1 MLHLLLKKAFLL
13 IIVFYAAS
21 KPMQAQ
27 SSLLINNLDSVVF
40 DIEQSTISG
49 GFVEFPVKFLSDDS
63 IFALD
68 FSFKYNQLNF
78 LYDSTINITTGLTA
92 LAHYNPND
100 SIVRVTSYSLSTLPN
115 DSPIV
120 KLRFQVLS
128 GTFCNADVNTVKG
141 YLNGDLCSNKLVNC
155 NTTGINETGFDK
167 MIQVFPNP
175 SSGVVH
181 VNIPA
186 DGATLSITD
195 LYGKIM
201 LAETGASRQHTLN
214 LSSLTAGLYFIII
227 QKDETTVVS
236 KLILK

>member
-1 MLHLLLKKAFLL
+1 
-13 IIVFYAAS
+13 
-21 KPMQAQ
+21 MQAQ

-155 NTTGINETGFDK
+155 NTTGIDETGFDK

-181 VNIPA
+181 VDIPV
-186 DGATLSITD
+186 DGATLSIID
-195 LYGKIM
+195 LYGKI
-201 LAETGASRQHTLN
+201 LLTKTGVSRQHTLN
-214 LSSLTAGLYFIII
+214 FSSLTAGVYFIAI

-236 KLILK
+236 KLLLK